1 MKFHTPTYIIEISAI
16 TSPKNFVKAY
26 FESTDGTL
34 FVIIYFVFFG
44 RMVWKKFIE
53 ETCFFDFKYHQISIE
68 IYQNLLISSFFNEI
82 SYSNLDN
89 RNHCDYVS
97 NFFLKAY
104 IKSTDNSLF
113 VITFFIFFGCMV
125 CKKFNVEVFISN
137 FKTKVTTS
145 QHFFL
150 QSSITFKL

>member
-1 MKFHTPTYIIEISAI
+1 M
-16 TSPKNFVKAY
+16 KAY

-68 IYQNLLISSFFNEI
+68 IYQNLLISSFLNEI

-97 NFFLKAY
+97 FFLKAY

-125 CKKFNVEVFISN
+125 CKKFTVEVCIFSFKYHQISIEIHQN
-137 FKTKVTTS
+137 LK
-145 QHFFL
+145 FFAF
-150 QSSITFKL
+150 S